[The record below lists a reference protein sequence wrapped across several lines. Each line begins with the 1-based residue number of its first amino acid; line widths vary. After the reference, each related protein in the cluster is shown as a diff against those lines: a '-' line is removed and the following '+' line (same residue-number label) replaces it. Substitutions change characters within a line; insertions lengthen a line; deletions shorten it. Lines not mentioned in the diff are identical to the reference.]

1 MAALGF
7 HSFAVN
13 DFRTDM
19 SARTR
24 SFALR
29 VLRLCGELHGDYVVE
44 HVGKQVLKAASSVA
58 ANFRAACHAKSS
70 SDFFSKLKMCEEKS
84 IAACF
89 WLDFIIDGQLKEGA
103 QIESLKTEAYE
114 LASILSKTCLT
125 LNNRK

>member
-1 MAALGF
+1 MAAQVI

-29 VLRLCGELHGDYVVE
+29 VLRLCSTLHGDYIVE
-44 HVGKQVLKAASSVA
+44 HVGRQLLRSASSLA
-58 ANFRAACHAKSS
+58 ANFRSACHAKSS
-70 SDFFSKLKMCEEKS
+70 PDFFSKLKLCEEKS
-84 IAACF
+84 IVSCF
-89 WLDFIIDGQLKEGA
+89 WLDFIIDGQLCEGS
-103 QIESLKTEAYE
+103 QIESLKTEAHE
-114 LASILSKTCLT
+114 LASILSKTCMT